1 MKLFL
6 HYAKKIMKNKNRDY
20 LVAHKGVSEALI
32 LLCKQ
37 GYVGRHLPDQGYLFS
52 NLKTSTA

>member
-1 MKLFL
+1 
-6 HYAKKIMKNKNRDY
+6 MKNKNRDY

-52 NLKTSTA
+52 NLKTSTV